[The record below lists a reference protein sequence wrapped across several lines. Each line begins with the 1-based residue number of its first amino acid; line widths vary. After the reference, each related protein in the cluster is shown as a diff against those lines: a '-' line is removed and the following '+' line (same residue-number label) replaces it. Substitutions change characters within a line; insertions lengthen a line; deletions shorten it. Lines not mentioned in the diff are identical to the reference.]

1 MGVESVPLR
10 EGRGE
15 MKIACLQFAP
25 QVGDVD
31 HNLNR
36 ADKILDRVDPEDLDL
51 LVLPELAFSGYNFK
65 SLHDI
70 SQFLEL
76 STSGI
81 SSLWSRTTAL
91 KFDCTV
97 VVGYPEK
104 VDPLLQWPTNPEY
117 YSAATVVNGE
127 GETVANYRKTHLY
140 YTDETWALEGP
151 AGFFDGWLERLGQ
164 TAIGI
169 CMDLNPYKFEAP
181 WDDFEFA
188 HHVLDSGATLV
199 VIPMAWIANDGPQN
213 FSCLPQEPD
222 MDTLLYWVSRFEP
235 IIRAD
240 SPEEVII
247 VFANRTGSEGDAT
260 YTGTSAVIGIQS
272 GEVLVYG
279 ILGRGDKKLL
289 IVDTESAPCAKLV
302 LRPADYGT
310 DPETPCMSGYDRHH
324 ESQLGFDSATTSLV
338 GRVTSKAGPTRP
350 PLTLSDS
357 HFTHPDEENSSN
369 SAEKEKRCSIRSDVS
384 VWNNHQGRPSSHA
397 NQTTLTPE
405 RSLQQTDF
413 ETSGPK
419 SVSAHPSGTN
429 TCSLFPGRP
438 SLPSS
443 RHASRSRGPG
453 RSDSAARKRA
463 DLDTACHR
471 LESITIRSEI
481 ARDQSVSVNA
491 LHHHSTSASGYQAS
505 RSRSASTP
513 TKLDGRAN

>member
-1 MGVESVPLR
+1 MASAVLCNS
-10 EGRGE
+10 
-15 MKIACLQFAP
+15 KP
-25 QVGDVD
+25 QSFWPMIT
-31 HNLNR
+31 N
-36 ADKILDRVDPEDLDL
+36 E
-51 LVLPELAFSGYNFK
+51 
-65 SLHDI
+65 
-70 SQFLEL
+70 FLC
-76 STSGI
+76 S
-81 SSLWSRTTAL
+81 
-91 KFDCTV
+91 
-97 VVGYPEK
+97 
-104 VDPLLQWPTNPEY
+104 
-117 YSAATVVNGE
+117 
-127 GETVANYRKTHLY
+127 
-140 YTDETWALEGP
+140 
-151 AGFFDGWLERLGQ
+151 
-164 TAIGI
+164 
-169 CMDLNPYKFEAP
+169 PYKFEAP
-181 WDDFEFA
+181 WNDFEFA

-199 VIPMAWIANDGPQN
+199 VIPMAWIANDGPQK
-213 FSCLPQEPD
+213 FSRPPQEPD

-235 IIRAD
+235 IIRAN

-279 ILGRGDKKLL
+279 ILGRGDKRLL

-310 DPETPCMSGYDRHH
+310 DPETPCMSDRDRNH

-338 GRVTSKAGPTRP
+338 GRITSEAGPERP

-357 HFTHPDEENSSN
+357 HFTRPGEENSSN

-413 ETSGPK
+413 ETSGPR
-419 SVSAHPSGTN
+419 SFSTHPSGTN
-429 TCSLFPGRP
+429 TCSLFPERL
-438 SLPSS
+438 SLPKS

-463 DLDTACHR
+463 DLDTTCHR
-471 LESITIRSEI
+471 LESIAIRSDR
-481 ARDQSVSVNA
+481 ARDQPVSVNA

-505 RSRSASTP
+505 RSRSASP
-513 TKLDGRAN
+513 PIKLDGRAISRGRHREGRSTTNQQAPRGSMSSQRGNHEAKTEPVDLSQSALVKQHPTPHCPVHSSRHCTCAGIELDTEAAHRE